1 MTLPRTLRFRI
12 VVASAA
18 LSALAVIAVS
28 VWVLQD
34 ARTRGIR
41 ALETRVSDEAAVIQA
56 SATSMQDLA
65 ASADAVGDAISGRMT
80 VYNAD
85 GAAIADSAG
94 PPAAVATL
102 AEPGVFSAAP
112 DVKIESDKTLGGD
125 AVVAVARLD
134 MPGRVTAFVRLA
146 APLSEVDTALSS
158 LRRNAVVGG
167 ILAVAAATVF
177 ATVLAGR
184 LTRTIG
190 TITAGARIVA
200 AGDLEHRLRP
210 EPPLEVEQLAA
221 AFNEMAAKLS
231 QLIAQE
237 ASERERLASILS
249 TMSDGVLVVDS
260 AGTVEV
266 ANPAAIEMLDA
277 PAGFQSGDRLISL
290 NHNYELNRL
299 ATDAAESGESGQ
311 AQIELLGPRRYLQAL
326 AVPLT
331 RRAADETTRRALV
344 LLTDLTEMRRVETTR
359 REFVSNAS
367 HELRTPIAAIS
378 ALVETLQAGAINDPQ
393 AAGDFLRRIGEDTAR
408 MDRMVSELLEL
419 SRLESGQER
428 LSMLPVNPAEAL
440 GRTVDHFRA
449 QAERGKL
456 HLSVDVD
463 PSLPLITADREKL
476 DQVLSNLLSNAIRA
490 TPAGGVVAVTAGR
503 ATDGVEFRVSDTGGG
518 IPPEHLPHVF
528 ERFYKADR
536 SRSDDGAGLGLAI
549 ARHVVEIHGGDI
561 FVDSTPGEGTTFTV
575 FLPASPTGPRATS
588 G

>member
-18 LSALAVIAVS
+18 LSALAVISMS

-34 ARTRGIR
+34 ARNRGVR
-41 ALETRVSDEAAVIQA
+41 ALETRVSGEAAVIQA
-56 SATSMQDLA
+56 SATSMQDVA
-65 ASADAVGDAISGRMT
+65 ASASAVSDAIGGRMT
-80 VYNAD
+80 VYDAD

-94 PPAAVATL
+94 PAADVATL
-102 AEPGVFSAAP
+102 VEPGAISAAP
-112 DVKIESDKTLGGD
+112 DVRIEPDETLGGD
-125 AVVAVARLD
+125 ALVVIARLD

-146 APLSEVDTALSS
+146 TPLSEVDAALSG

-177 ATVLAGR
+177 ATLLAGR

-190 TITAGARIVA
+190 AITAGARIVA
-200 AGDLEHRLRP
+200 SGDLQHRLRP

-221 AFNEMAAKLS
+221 AFNEMAAKLN

-260 AGTVEV
+260 SGAVEV

-290 NHNYELNRL
+290 NHNYELNQL

-311 AQIELLGPRRYLQAL
+311 GQIELLGPRRYLQAL

-331 RRAADETTRRALV
+331 RRPADETARRALV

-378 ALVETLQAGAINDPQ
+378 ASVETLQAGAIDDPQ
-393 AAGDFLRRIGEDTAR
+393 AAGDFLRRIQQDTAR
-408 MDRMVSELLEL
+408 MDSMVGELLEL

-428 LSMLPVNPAEAL
+428 LSMLPVDPAEAL

-456 HLSVDVD
+456 HLSVDAE

-490 TPAGGVVAVTAGR
+490 TPAGGNVAVTAGR
-503 ATDGVEFRVSDTGGG
+503 ATGGVEFRVTDTGGG
-518 IPPEHLPHVF
+518 IPPQHLPHVF
-528 ERFYKADR
+528 ERFYKADP

>member
-12 VVASAA
+12 VVASAL
-18 LSALAVIAVS
+18 LSALVVIAVS
-28 VWVLQD
+28 VWILQD
-34 ARTRGIR
+34 ARTRGVR

-56 SATSMQDLA
+56 SATNMQDVA
-65 ASADAVGDAISGRMT
+65 ASANAVRAAIGGRMT

-85 GAAIADSAG
+85 GAAIGDSAG
-94 PPAAVATL
+94 PTATVATL
-102 AEPGVFSAAP
+102 ANPDAFSGAP
-112 DVKIESDKTLGGD
+112 DVKIEFDETLGGD
-125 AVVAVARLD
+125 AVVSVARLD

-158 LRRNAVVGG
+158 LRRNAIVGG

-177 ATVLAGR
+177 ATLLAGR

-190 TITAGARIVA
+190 TITAGARTVA

-221 AFNEMAAKLS
+221 AFNEMAVKLS
-231 QLIAQE
+231 RLIAKE
-237 ASERERLASILS
+237 ASERERLASLLS

-266 ANPAAIEMLDA
+266 ANPAAMEMLDA

-299 ATDAAESGESGQ
+299 ATDTAESGESGQ
-311 AQIELLGPRRYLQAL
+311 AQIELFGPQRYLQAL

-331 RRAADETTRRALV
+331 QRAADETTRRALV
-344 LLTDLTEMRRVETTR
+344 LLNDLTEMRRVETTR

-378 ALVETLQAGAINDPQ
+378 ASVETLQAGAINNPQ

-408 MDRMVSELLEL
+408 MDRMVGELLEL

-428 LSMLPVNPAEAL
+428 LSMLPVAPAEVL
-440 GRTVDHFRA
+440 SRTVDHFRA

-456 HLSVDVD
+456 HLSIDAD
-463 PSLPLITADREKL
+463 PSLPLITVDREKL

-490 TPAGGVVAVTAGR
+490 TPAGGKVAVTAGL
-503 ATDGVEFRVSDTGGG
+503 ATGGVEFRVTDTGGG

-528 ERFYKADR
+528 ERFYKADP

-575 FLPASPTGPRATS
+575 FLPASATGPRATS